1 MMPMRT
7 TINIDDDLHV
17 VVRSVAHQ
25 SQRSMTDTIN
35 VLLRRGLSVAP
46 RETER
51 HAEERDPLTGFPLI
65 RSARPITEDDV
76 RSLEDHE

>member
-1 MMPMRT
+1 
-7 TINIDDDLHV
+7 
-17 VVRSVAHQ
+17 
-25 SQRSMTDTIN
+25 MTDTIN
-35 VLLRRGLSVAP
+35 VLLRRGLSAAP
-46 RETER
+46 RGTER